1 MLGAM
6 ASPSDAKTLER
17 LETVRKKRT
26 ALEMRLKK
34 LSYREIADELGVSVS
49 TVTIW
54 VKEMT
59 VTMLPQEEIEQL
71 RIQEAASWDASE
83 QRLLTMLGMVAEVA
97 AEHKEEGKPF
107 THLLEQITSLE
118 TQLANVRKQR
128 ALLLGLNAP
137 VSVKHAHTV
146 RTEFDAEVEG
156 LVSDLLGGGTV
167 LSDPSEVD
175 TGDLEDAV

>member
-1 MLGAM
+1 M
-6 ASPSDAKTLER
+6 ASPSDDKTLEH
-17 LETVRKKRT
+17 LETVRKKRA

-34 LSYREIADELGVSVS
+34 VSYRAIADELNVSVS

-59 VTMLPQEEIEQL
+59 VTMLPQEEVEQL
-71 RIQEAASWDASE
+71 RTQ
-83 QRLLTMLGMVAEVA
+83 EVA
-97 AEHKEEGKPF
+97 ALDESERRMLTLIDMVARVAAEREQQKQPIGHQ
-107 THLLEQITSLE
+107 LEQIAGFEDRLQT
-118 TQLANVRKQR
+118 VRKQR

-146 RTEFDAEVEG
+146 RTEFDAEVES

-167 LSDPSEVD
+167 LSDPEQVD

>member
-1 MLGAM
+1 M
-6 ASPSDAKTLER
+6 ASPSDGKTLEH
-17 LETVRKKRT
+17 LETVRKKRA

-34 LSYREIADELGVSVS
+34 MSYRAIADELEVSVS

-59 VTMLPQEEIEQL
+59 VTMLPQEEVEQL
-71 RIQEAASWDASE
+71 RIQEAAAWDESE
-83 QRLLTMLGMVAEVA
+83 QRLLALIEMVARVA
-97 AEHKEEGKPF
+97 EKRERDDLPIGHQ
-107 THLLEQITSLE
+107 LEQLAAFE
-118 TQLANVRKQR
+118 DRLANVRKQR

-156 LVSDLLGGGTV
+156 LVSDLVGGGHV
-167 LSDPSEVD
+167 LSQPDEVD
-175 TGDLEDAV
+175 TGDMEDTV

>member
-1 MLGAM
+1 M
-6 ASPSDAKTLER
+6 ASPSDKKTLER
-17 LETVRKKRT
+17 LETVRKKRA
-26 ALEMRLKK
+26 ALELRLKK
-34 LSYREIADELGVSVS
+34 ASYRAIADELGVSVS

-54 VKEMT
+54 VREMT
-59 VTMLPQEEIEQL
+59 VQMLPQEDIEQL
-71 RIQEAASWDASE
+71 RAQEAASWDESE
-83 QRLLTMLGMVAEVA
+83 RRLLAMIDMLAETA
-97 AEHKEEGKPF
+97 ATHKAEHVPF
-107 THLLEQITSLE
+107 THLLDQIASFE
-118 TQLANVRKQR
+118 SQLANVRKQR
-128 ALLLGLNAP
+128 AMLLGLNAP